1 MARTAREPSDQGK
14 PIVLV
19 TGVSGNVGTAL
30 AAALKS
36 YYRVVGMDMS
46 EPRGGTG
53 EDNTDW
59 IQLDLTSDASV
70 AEALKRFRERHGSH
84 VASVVHLAA
93 YFDFS
98 GEYKPKYDEVN
109 VEGTRRLLRAL
120 HGLDVEQFVYSGTML
135 VHEATEPGGRID
147 ENAPIRPRWAYPQS
161 KAAAE
166 RVIAEEHGD
175 IPYVLLHLA
184 GLYDEHTAVPTL
196 AQQMARIYERRVQAH
211 LYAGDVR
218 AGQSMIHRDDMIEA
232 FKRAIDRRSTLSDA
246 LTVLVG
252 EPEAMSYE
260 NLQDALGRLI
270 HGEAWATLS
279 VPAPLAKAG
288 AWLQGAAEPV
298 VPDAIDEGRKPFI
311 RPFMMEIASDHYA
324 LDVSRAHELL
334 GWAPKHRIQDELPKM
349 VAVLKRDPPA
359 WYKANQVTPPPW
371 LKAADEVADEVE
383 PLRRRGE
390 AGFRQAHQ
398 RYLWGPFLTAGL
410 GAWLIASPP
419 TFGAIDMAMI
429 ASDIASG
436 VALVVLGLL
445 TLSWRLAMLRW
456 LTAAVG
462 AWVMFAPLVFWSDNA
477 AVYLN
482 ATLVGALVTAIA
494 VSLPPT
500 PGISPVALASGPD
513 IPPGWGYSPSDW
525 SERVPIIALA
535 LVGLIVSRYMTAYQL
550 GHAEGVWEP
559 FFDVPGDKN
568 GTEYIITSKVSE
580 AWPVSD
586 AGLGA
591 LTYLLEIIAGL
602 IGSRQRWRTMPWAVV
617 AFGIMIVPLGVVS
630 ITFIVIQPS
639 VIGTWCTLCLIGAAA
654 MLLQIPYS
662 LDELVA
668 TGQFLRRRRKAGRS
682 LLQVFFT
689 GDTDDGEPADG
700 IAVAPGTTGGS
711 AGTRTYGEFE
721 RAPQQV
727 LRDMLGGN
735 VGAPWNLLA
744 CIAIG
749 AWLMCTRLTVG
760 AEGQVANAD
769 HLIGAL
775 VITVAVTAMAEVAR
789 PVRLLNIGFGVALLI
804 VPFAYDAGSA
814 SLWSS
819 LACGVALI
827 ALSLP
832 RGAIRQ
838 RYGAWNRLLV

>member
-1 MARTAREPSDQGK
+1 MANTTREPSGQGK

-30 AAALKS
+30 AAALKPD
-36 YYRVVGMDMS
+36 YHVVGMDVS
-46 EPRGGTG
+46 EPQGSTDESG
-53 EDNTDW
+53 TDW
-59 IQLDLTSDASV
+59 IKLDLTADASV
-70 AEALKRFRERHGSH
+70 TQALETFRERHGNH
-84 VASVVHLAA
+84 IASVVHLAA

-98 GEYKPKYDEVN
+98 GEYAPKYDEVN

-120 HGLDVEQFVYSGTML
+120 RELDVEQFVYSGTML
-135 VHEATEPGGRID
+135 IHEATAPGGRID

-184 GLYDEHTAVPTL
+184 GLYDERTAVPTL
-196 AQQMARIYERRVQAH
+196 TQQMARIYERSVQGH

-218 AGQSMIHRDDMIEA
+218 AGQSMLHRDDMIDA
-232 FKRAIDRRSTLSDA
+232 FKRTIDRRKALPDA

-260 NLQDALGRLI
+260 ALQDALGQLI
-270 HGEAWATLS
+270 HGEEWATLS
-279 VPAPLAKAG
+279 IPAPLAKAG

-298 VPDAIDEGRKPFI
+298 VPDAIDEGKKPFI

-324 LDVSRAHELL
+324 LDISRAREFLD
-334 GWAPKHRIQDELPKM
+334 WTPKHRIQDELPKL
-349 VAVLKRDPPA
+349 VEVLKRDPPA
-359 WYKANQVTPPPW
+359 WYKANGVTLPPW
-371 LKAADEVADEVE
+371 LKAADEVVDQVE
-383 PLRRRGE
+383 PLRRNAE
-390 AGFRQAHQ
+390 TEFRQAHQ

-419 TFGAIDMAMI
+419 TFGAIDMTLV

-436 VALVVLGLL
+436 VALIVLGLL
-445 TLSWRLAMLRW
+445 TLSWRMAMLRW
-456 LTAAVG
+456 LTACVG
-462 AWVMFAPLVFWSDNA
+462 TWVMFAPLVFWSDNA

-494 VSLPPT
+494 VALPPT

-513 IPPGWGYSPSDW
+513 IPPGWNYSPSNW

-535 LVGLIVSRYMTAYQL
+535 VIGLIVSRYMAAYQL
-550 GHAEGVWEP
+550 GHADGVWEP
-559 FFDVPGDKN
+559 FFDMPGGKN
-568 GTEYIITSKVSE
+568 GTEYIVTSKVSE

-591 LTYLLEIIAGL
+591 LVYVLEIIAGL
-602 IGSRQRWRTMPWAVV
+602 IGSRQRWRTMPWVVV

-630 ITFIVIQPS
+630 ITFIVIQPI

-668 TGQFLRRRRKAGRS
+668 TGQFLKRRRKAGRS

-689 GDTDDGEPADG
+689 GDTDDGDATDHNATARG
-700 IAVAPGTTGGS
+700 AN
-711 AGTRTYGEFE
+711 EFE
-721 RAPQQV
+721 RPPLQV
-727 LRDMLGGN
+727 LRDMTGGN

-760 AEGQVANAD
+760 AEGSMANAD
-769 HLIGAL
+769 HLIGSL
-775 VITVAVTAMAEVAR
+775 VITVAVTALAEVAR

-804 VPFAYDAGSA
+804 VPFVYDAGPA

-819 LACGVALI
+819 LLCGVALI
-827 ALSLP
+827 AFSLR
-832 RGAIRQ
+832 RGTIRQ